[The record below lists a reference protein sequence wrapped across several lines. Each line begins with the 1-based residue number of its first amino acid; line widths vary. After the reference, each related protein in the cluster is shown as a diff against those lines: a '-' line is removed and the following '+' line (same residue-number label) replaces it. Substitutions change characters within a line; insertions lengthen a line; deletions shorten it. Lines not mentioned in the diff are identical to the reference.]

1 MHENK
6 ESFGSEGEWIGKKS
20 RRATDKMANGDNKY
34 VWDIIFKVSQLVAPL
49 ILLAMV
55 YLLIQQSGM
64 DKRIAVI
71 EATIRNQPVDI
82 AMIKQMAVFEERQ
95 NRNTVKIDS
104 LEIDFQRHREVSTY
118 DPAGVTRRIPRER

>member
-6 ESFGSEGEWIGKKS
+6 ESFGSEGEYISTKS
-20 RRATDKMANGDNKY
+20 RRATDNMANGDNKQ

-49 ILLAMV
+49 ILVAMV

-71 EATIRNQPVDI
+71 EVTIRNQPVDI
-82 AMIKQMAVFEERQ
+82 AMVRQLAVFEERQ
-95 NRNTVKIDS
+95 NIHTAKMTSFEEELRH
-104 LEIDFQRHREVSTY
+104 HREQSTY
-118 DPAGVTRRIPRER
+118 DPVGVTRKMPRER

>member
-1 MHENK
+1 M
-6 ESFGSEGEWIGKKS
+6 S
-20 RRATDKMANGDNKY
+20 NGDNKQ

-71 EATIRNQPVDI
+71 EVTIRNQPVDV
-82 AMIKQMAVFEERQ
+82 AMVRQLAVFEERQ
-95 NRNTVKIDS
+95 NLNTVKINAFEEE
-104 LEIDFQRHREVSTY
+104 LRRHREQSTY
-118 DPAGVTRRIPRER
+118 DPVGVTRRIPRER